1 MKMVTMKAMWLIIKL
16 KGLDFIVILYLI
28 VTIQENG
35 IGIVRMAGEKKST
48 ILIDHSIVD
57 SSATDSNRVLA

>member
-28 VTIQENG
+28 VTI
-35 IGIVRMAGEKKST
+35 
-48 ILIDHSIVD
+48 
-57 SSATDSNRVLA
+57 